1 MGSLYGEPV
10 VELAIAEAESK
21 YHCESNKW
29 NKYADVLD
37 SIEPDGYYVGCG
49 KKQYLDYCTS
59 FINYLMLVNT
69 VYPSNDPYTARYMQ
83 YQSDSC
89 NLSAVVSYMQAYYA
103 NNQAYY
109 TRSKDLERGDVVF
122 FQNSKG
128 FSHVGLC
135 VAWDDSTFT
144 TSEANVGGGY
154 TDFREYKLSD
164 IGAGGYVA
172 GFGRPRYDGW
182 SEGSNNNPTPTP
194 TPEPTPTTKYYRVK
208 TDSGDALRVREYPNS
223 NSDLIGFIN
232 CDKVIG
238 ITAIVEGEDVDG
250 VNTWAKTS
258 DGFRYYP
265 DYVEGFVSMRYLEEV

>member
-1 MGSLYGEPV
+1 MGSLYAEPV

-29 NKYADVLD
+29 NKYADTLD
-37 SIEPDGYYVGCG
+37 AVDYFVGCG
-49 KKQYLDYCTS
+49 KKQYLNYCAVY
-59 FINYLMLVNT
+59 ICYLMYLNT
-69 VYPSNDPYTARYMQ
+69 VYPSEDVYTARFMQ
-83 YQSDSC
+83 YQPDSNNC
-89 NLSAVVSYMQAYYA
+89 AAVVSYMQGYYA

-109 TRSKDLERGDVVF
+109 TRSRDLERGDVVF

-128 FSHVGLC
+128 LSHVGLC
-135 VAWDDSTFT
+135 VAWDDETFT

-182 SEGSNNNPTPTP
+182 SEDDNKPTPTP

-223 NSDLIGFIN
+223 KSDLIGFIN
-232 CDKVIG
+232 CGKVIG

-250 VNTWAKTS
+250 VNLWAKTS

>member
-1 MGSLYGEPV
+1 MGSLYAEPV

-29 NKYADVLD
+29 NKYADTLD
-37 SIEPDGYYVGCG
+37 AVDYFVGCG
-49 KKQYLDYCTS
+49 KKQYLNYCAVY
-59 FINYLMLVNT
+59 ICYLMYLNT
-69 VYPSNDPYTARYMQ
+69 VYPSEDVYTARFMQ
-83 YQSDSC
+83 YQPDSNNC
-89 NLSAVVSYMQAYYA
+89 AAVVSYMQGYYA

-109 TRSKDLERGDVVF
+109 TRSRDLERGDVVF

-128 FSHVGLC
+128 LSHVGLC
-135 VAWDDSTFT
+135 VAWDDETFT

-182 SEGSNNNPTPTP
+182 SEDDNKPTPTP

-232 CDKVIG
+232 CGKVIG

-250 VNTWAKTS
+250 VNLWAKTS

>member
-1 MGSLYGEPV
+1 MGSLYAEPV

-29 NKYADVLD
+29 NKYADTLD
-37 SIEPDGYYVGCG
+37 AVDYFVGCG
-49 KKQYLDYCTS
+49 KKQYLNYCAVY
-59 FINYLMLVNT
+59 ICYLMYLNT
-69 VYPSNDPYTARYMQ
+69 VYPSEDVYTARFMQ
-83 YQSDSC
+83 YQPDSNNC
-89 NLSAVVSYMQAYYA
+89 AAVVSYMQGYYA

-109 TRSKDLERGDVVF
+109 TRSRDLERGDVVF

-128 FSHVGLC
+128 LSHVGLC
-135 VAWDDSTFT
+135 VAWDDETFT

-182 SEGSNNNPTPTP
+182 SEDDNKPTPTP

-250 VNTWAKTS
+250 VNLWAKTS